1 MTDPT
6 PRATAAVLALVTG
19 PGADK
24 RDPDEW
30 KTRPDQEDMSHH
42 EVHKVHYFSDDYPDY
57 DAETGVLH
65 LIHARARLD
74 FVIERRLILDEE
86 RLQAAKN
93 DSAGG
98 DAEENTTVHLGD
110 STGNPGA

>member
-6 PRATAAVLALVTG
+6 PRATAAVLALVNG

-30 KTRPDQEDMSHH
+30 KTRSDQEDMSHH

-86 RLQAAKN
+86 RAAQVGN
-93 DSAGG
+93 HG
-98 DAEENTTVHLGD
+98 DG
-110 STGNPGA
+110 